1 MVAEFKIPAFWTKIY
16 EDYHEIYF
24 EPFASLFAGHTFN
37 HKSIYFIQLFQIKLY
52 NYKTTSNGKHNAEQL
67 ILFSWFVLFRKMAF
81 IGNKSVY

>member
-16 EDYHEIYF
+16 EDYHEIYCSAFKQESFLF

-67 ILFSWFVLFRKMAF
+67 ILFSW
-81 IGNKSVY
+81 